1 MTDVDKTAAQP
12 DGKTGPKPATP
23 PDRGAPPKGGDDPMP
38 AAGPHADPDLT
49 APEKTPGAGSL
60 PDPDNPQEGDATTG

>member
-1 MTDVDKTAAQP
+1 MTDADKAAARA
-12 DGKTGPKPATP
+12 DGKSEPKPAAK
-23 PDRGAPPKGGDDPMP
+23 PDHPHHPKGGDDPMP